1 MNRFVLGVALAM
13 SLCLAGTTKTEQYF
27 GPGYGGFNSGRCGG
41 GWSYGLGYRE
51 ELPHFALYPPVYYSL
66 PVPRTYGYSPFA
78 YPPGVMTP
86 EIVVEE
92 KSETIINPHVPNTR
106 RSQPESTDQPTG
118 LRVTSNVKVISN
130 PYVLSADGLAAN

>member
-1 MNRFVLGVALAM
+1 MNRIVLGVALAM
-13 SLCLAGTTKTEQYF
+13 SLGLAGSSKAEQYF
-27 GPGYGGFNSGRCGG
+27 GPAYGGFGSGWCGG

-86 EIVVEE
+86 EIVED
-92 KSETIINPHVPNTR
+92 KSETIINPHVPNSGG
-106 RSQPESTDQPTG
+106 SQPESSDQPTG
-118 LRVTSNVKVISN
+118 LRVTSNVRVIHN
-130 PYVLSADGLAAN
+130 PYVTPTDGLVAK